1 MIMDLQNIK
10 DEYSKLAKKYNLT
23 SFQLLNED
31 FEIDKID
38 KQTDCLLR
46 LIRKVMME
54 KIVNSL
60 GFLEFLLNPINAP
73 RIYLG
78 YARTM
83 SQEDKKEVEKIYS
96 VLGELSISSL
106 TLEIDYSEKGEAEL
120 IKKIYNLWNSV
131 KPGFRKILKNMNM
144 PLNNVVKKEKSYFG

>member
-1 MIMDLQNIK
+1 MELKNLKNDYNI
-10 DEYSKLAKKYNLT
+10 STKKYNLP
-23 SFQLLNED
+23 SFQELNEN

-38 KQTDCLLR
+38 KQTDCLIR

-60 GFLEFLLNPINAP
+60 GFLEFLMNPMNAP

-83 SQEDKKEVEKIYS
+83 AQEDKKEVEKIYT
-96 VLGELSISSL
+96 VLGELSIASL
-106 TLEIDYSEKGEAEL
+106 NLEIDYSEKEEAEL
-120 IKKIYNLWNSV
+120 IKKIYETWNSI
-131 KPGFRKILKNMNM
+131 KPGFRKILKNMKL
-144 PLNNVVKKEKSYFG
+144 PTNNIIKKEKSYFG

>member
-1 MIMDLQNIK
+1 MELKDLKNQYGIL
-10 DEYSKLAKKYNLT
+10 EKKYHLS
-23 SFQLLNED
+23 SFQELNEN

-46 LIRKVMME
+46 LIRKVIME

-60 GFLEFLLNPINAP
+60 GFLEFLMNPMNAP

-83 SQEDKKEVEKIYS
+83 SSDDKKEVEKIYNI
-96 VLGELSISSL
+96 LGELSITSL
-106 TLEIDYSEKGEAEL
+106 NMEIDYSEKDEADL
-120 IKKIYNLWNSV
+120 INKICTTWKSI
-131 KPGFRKILKNMNM
+131 KPGFRNILKNMKL
-144 PLNNVVKKEKSYFG
+144 PTNNFIKKEKSYFG